1 MKKIK
6 APRMKILVLNCGSS
20 SVKYQVING
29 STRQWLVRG
38 TISRIGA
45 NDAEVWQQRNK
56 GGHVKFN
63 KEIKDHEQAMKQIL
77 DSLLSKA
84 TGILKDISEI
94 FAVGHRIV
102 HGGEAFS
109 QPTLITD
116 EVLEKINEFSKLAP
130 LHNPWQT
137 KGIQACRKL
146 LPGIPEVAVFD
157 TAFHQTMPNTSYL
170 YGIPYCYYEKY
181 GIRRYGFHGTS
192 HSYVAQRASELEDR
206 PIQDLKIITCH
217 LGNGCSMAAVK
228 NGKCQDTSMGFT
240 PLEGLLMG
248 TRAGDID
255 CSAVLYLMRQE
266 NLSTDQIDLILNS
279 ESGLKGLSGTSND
292 MRKILEQAS
301 TGNEQSQLAFD
312 IFCYR
317 IKKYIGAYAAAMGG
331 LDALVFTAGI
341 GENSSSVRA
350 KVCEGLEFFGVEID
364 HYENNQAIGEEKKIS
379 KEKSRVKVWII
390 PTNEELVIADHTLNV
405 VYSDR

>member
-116 EVLEKINEFSKLAP
+116 EVLEKINE
-130 LHNPWQT
+130 
-137 KGIQACRKL
+137 
-146 LPGIPEVAVFD
+146 
-157 TAFHQTMPNTSYL
+157 
-170 YGIPYCYYEKY
+170 YCYYEKY